1 MTTTLT
7 HRTDTEHQ
15 ALARAASDLGV
26 HVEIPE
32 NVRSAQQVHAA
43 LMAEDSDGGIELI
56 ATLTSGRVYA
66 NVERFDYTN
75 PDGTADPSGLEVS
88 IFLPDGNRDAIGEG
102 KVGFSSDDAGRIT
115 ILRDVARITEAAAK
129 FVDAYVAAS
138 SAKIEVR

>member
-7 HRTDTEHQ
+7 HQTDTEHQ
-15 ALARAASDLGV
+15 AVARAASDLGI

-43 LMAEDSDGGIELI
+43 LPAGDGGIELI